1 MAKQYFELSISQET
15 YDQWIDTDILDQ
27 NVEIVI
33 QNLKERML
41 VISHEV
47 INKKDPRFIEHEKSM
62 ERTRVLVRLVLVDI
76 VNTEDFVESEKP
88 RYS

>member
-1 MAKQYFELSISQET
+1 
-15 YDQWIDTDILDQ
+15 
-27 NVEIVI
+27 
-33 QNLKERML
+33 ML